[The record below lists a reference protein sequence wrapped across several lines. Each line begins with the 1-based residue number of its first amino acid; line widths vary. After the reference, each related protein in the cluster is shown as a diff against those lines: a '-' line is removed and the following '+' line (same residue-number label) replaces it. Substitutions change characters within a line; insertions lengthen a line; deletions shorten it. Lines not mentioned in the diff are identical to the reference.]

1 MNESS
6 AELRQIQA
14 RLARTRLALVTQ
26 MRRHGPASRDGSDR
40 DPGNTDG
47 DSGLAAVLRRWWHG
61 HPLHLALEVATP
73 VLQTF
78 ARAYPLPVLALAGAL
93 GAALVWLRPWRLLP
107 LSALLMAT
115 ARSVPLGDLLAAWR
129 AQAERSAASAA
140 KDTGDTMPRH
150 DASPR

>member
-1 MNESS
+1 MNDAS

-26 MRRHGPASRDGSDR
+26 MRRHAPASRDG
-40 DPGNTDG
+40 GTM
-47 DSGLAAVLRRWWHG
+47 DSAGGSEGVGLAAVLRRWWQE
-61 HPLHLALEVATP
+61 HPVRLALDVGVP

-78 ARAYPLPVLALAGAL
+78 ARAYPLPVMAACVAV
-93 GAALVWLRPWRLLP
+93 GAAVVWLRPWRLLP

-129 AQAERSAASAA
+129 AQAERSASSQEHQNDA
-140 KDTGDTMPRH
+140 DRH
-150 DASPR
+150 GPHR